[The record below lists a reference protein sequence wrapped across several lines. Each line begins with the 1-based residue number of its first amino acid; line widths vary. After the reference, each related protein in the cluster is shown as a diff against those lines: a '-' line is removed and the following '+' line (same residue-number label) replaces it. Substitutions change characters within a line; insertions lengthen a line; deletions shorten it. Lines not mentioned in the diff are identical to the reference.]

1 MRDMERIKPKYNVTL
16 DNKQIVMLIISSLVI
31 LVLVFIIGFVLG
43 KNAGIRE
50 SQEASASS
58 RGNMPQNAV
67 VFTQQTMQSSG
78 QPSAQPSGQGVTQ
91 SAEEGQQ
98 APAVEQAPGGAATQT
113 TAAVKH
119 TELTFYKS
127 LTQGGKQGKEEKKP
141 AKKTEKKKI
150 EKKKTAQV
158 AKGKF
163 SIQCGAF
170 RERAQAERLTSELKK
185 KYNLASWIEPITGK
199 EEKLYRVKVGHFE
212 TREQAQNYQKHRL
225 LPKGLRN
232 CVITV
237 DK

>member
-50 SQEASASS
+50 SKEASASS

-67 VFTQQTMQSSG
+67 VFTQQTMQSSV
-78 QPSAQPSGQGVTQ
+78 QPSGQGVTQ

-98 APAVEQAPGGAATQT
+98 APAVEQAPGGAVTQT

-127 LTQGGKQGKEEKKP
+127 LTQGKQGKEEKKP
-141 AKKTEKKKI
+141 AKKAEKKRI